1 MFTTNVSKL
10 LHMYI
15 HFLEILLHRVHTTN
29 IATTITTTTTTTT
42 YSTVVSR
49 SNFVIKSRNSCIVFF
64 STSFLLHRYFWHGL
78 VSVLRNWRTQAY
90 SFLHFLTFE
99 CHGYILCVVL
109 IAYVFI
115 TIIISVNR
123 TILLTQIMIHYENSH
138 FLHLLTFLVDRPVD
152 K

>member
-1 MFTTNVSKL
+1 
-10 LHMYI
+10 MYI
-15 HFLEILLHRVHTTN
+15 HFLEILLHRAHTTN
-29 IATTITTTTTTTT
+29 IATTITTTTTYTTI
-42 YSTVVSR
+42 VSR

-64 STSFLLHRYFWHGL
+64 STSFLLHRYFWHGF

-115 TIIISVNR
+115 IIITISVNK

-138 FLHLLTFLVDRPVD
+138 FLDPLTFLVDRPVD

>member
-1 MFTTNVSKL
+1 
-10 LHMYI
+10 MYI
-15 HFLEILLHRVHTTN
+15 HFLEILLHRAHTTN
-29 IATTITTTTTTTT
+29 NATTITTTTTYTTI
-42 YSTVVSR
+42 VSR

-64 STSFLLHRYFWHGL
+64 STSFLLHRYFWHGF

-99 CHGYILCVVL
+99 CNGYILCVVL

-115 TIIISVNR
+115 IIITISVNK

-138 FLHLLTFLVDRPVD
+138 FLDPLTFLVDRPVD